1 MRDDDD
7 DANDDPSSS
16 SVDEPEHLLCP
27 ITRAMF
33 RDPVFVPASG
43 NTYER
48 DAVARFWSATS
59 RARDPLT
66 NATLRSR
73 SVYTNW
79 DKRREVADWL
89 TANPTTTPSGWAS
102 RTPPA
107 PEKWRDGPERDREGE
122 STVGRRTMRAVINGG
137 VMVKVVA
144 VAALTAAAWSAAGW
158 SAGAG
163 GFGTVWPR
171 SGTSG
176 SPRMPPIDEFGVVED
191 LSAPAGSRV
200 RVRRVKTGPTPALE
214 IVVPA
219 QSVDTASLLFS
230 VPWFAITG
238 TWTYGAWNAANPLF
252 ASFSIP
258 FWAVGVNMLH
268 QGATS
273 AFENARLLVTAD
285 RFYLEKVIFD
295 RRMFFLRGNTA
306 DLSKAAVETYAYVNG
321 KPQSHLVVH
330 HGIKSHVLA
339 RGLHPSEDDFI
350 VDQLTTFLKKHRRGN
365 ARGDEKMKIESTTP
379 LLARSRM

>member
-1 MRDDDD
+1 MREEND
-7 DANDDPSSS
+7 DASSS
-16 SVDEPEHLLCP
+16 SSSIDEPEHLLCP

-48 DAVARFWSATS
+48 AAVARFWSGSS

-89 TANPTTTPSGWAS
+89 TANPTTTPSGWDS

-107 PEKWRDGPERDREGE
+107 PEKWLDGPERDRGGEG
-122 STVGRRTMRAVINGG
+122 TVGRRTMRAMMHGG
-137 VMVKVVA
+137 VVVKVVA
-144 VAALTAAAWSAAGW
+144 VAAAAAAAAAAAGL
-158 SAGAG
+158 G
-163 GFGTVWPR
+163 GLGTFWP
-171 SGTSG
+171 SGGTSG
-176 SPRMPPIDEFGVVED
+176 SPRMPPIDEFGIVED
-191 LSAPAGSRV
+191 VAPPAGSRV
-200 RVRRVKTGPTPALE
+200 RVRRVNGGPTPALE

-219 QSVDTASLLFS
+219 QSVDAASLLFS

-295 RRMFFLRGNTA
+295 RRMFFLRGGTA

-321 KPQSHLVVH
+321 KPQSHLVLH

-350 VDQLTTFLKKHRRGN
+350 VDQLTTFLKKHRRGK
-365 ARGDEKMKIESTTP
+365 GDAHGRETMKIESTTP
-379 LLARSRM
+379 LFARSRM